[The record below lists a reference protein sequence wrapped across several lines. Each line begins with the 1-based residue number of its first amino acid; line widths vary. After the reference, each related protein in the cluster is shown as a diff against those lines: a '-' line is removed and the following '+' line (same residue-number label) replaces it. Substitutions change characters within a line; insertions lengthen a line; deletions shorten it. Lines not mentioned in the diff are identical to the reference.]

1 MTDFKLTPNFKLS
14 EFTSTDLT
22 LYQIALVKLLANNL
36 QKVRDFLQQFKKDP
50 KKNVCIGISS
60 GVRTQSDYD
69 RLIKKGYNPSKTS
82 DHFCGLQLSCKPC
95 IGAADIYITNC
106 TLKYKDVAAKLIE
119 MDKAGE
125 IDFGQIIYEYNP
137 NTRSEWIH
145 LGNDWEKV
153 FNDPG
158 IIESINKT
166 RKKYLMSLDNGKT
179 YKEFK

>member
-1 MTDFKLTPNFKLS
+1 MTDVKLTTNFKLS
-14 EFTSTDLT
+14 EFTKTDLT
-22 LYQIALVKLLANNL
+22 PYQIALVQLLAENL

-69 RLIKKGYNPSKTS
+69 RLVKKGHNPSKTS
-82 DHFCGLQLSCKPC
+82 DHFCGLQLAGKPC
-95 IGAADIYITNC
+95 IGAADIYVTNC
-106 TLKYKDVAAKLIE
+106 TLKLKDIVAKLIV
-119 MDKAGE
+119 MDKLGE

-137 NTRSEWIH
+137 STKAEWIH

-153 FNDPG
+153 FNDRG
-158 IIESINKT
+158 IIDSINKT

-179 YKEFK
+179 YKDFK